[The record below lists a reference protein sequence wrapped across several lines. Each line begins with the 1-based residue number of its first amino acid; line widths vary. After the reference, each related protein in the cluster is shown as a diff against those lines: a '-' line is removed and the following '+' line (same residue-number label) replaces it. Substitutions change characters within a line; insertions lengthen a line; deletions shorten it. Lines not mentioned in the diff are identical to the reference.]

1 MQQDRG
7 ILYIPD
13 PRGGANLPS
22 PAGHT
27 KEITLVFNENER
39 YLYQAQAALWE
50 LRRKCGW
57 ICVCAEGSSSAAAIA
72 LAAQLPVDR
81 LALAA
86 PELFSSADHG
96 ISRQASRLRAFA
108 RRNLSL
114 VVAQILLADTDES
127 QLRSM
132 MRASGRRDICIT
144 GKLDRDML
152 TAPWKQLLEKNLL
165 NPWKCV

>member
-1 MQQDRG
+1 MQQNQG

-13 PRGGANLPS
+13 PQGRTKLPS
-22 PAGHT
+22 PGGHT

-50 LRRKCGW
+50 LRKKCSW
-57 ICVCAEGSSSAAAIA
+57 VCVCAEGASSAAAIA

-86 PELFSSADHG
+86 PDLFPPAPHG

-108 RRNLSL
+108 RRNLAL
-114 VVAQILLADTDES
+114 VVSQILLADADDS
-127 QLRSM
+127 HLRGLQI
-132 MRASGRRDICIT
+132 ASGRQDICAV
-144 GKLDRDML
+144 DRLEREML
-152 TAPWKQLLEKNLL
+152 TAPWPQLLEKNLL